1 MRKVKGILVSL
12 SLVMI
17 LIFSCMAVSAEESE
31 TSSEVAL
38 EADISLETDMSA
50 EGDLSQSD
58 RQALENF
65 ADQSIQTIV
74 GMSEAEMEEYIHPSS
89 ILSIPSTSAVSS
101 VQSWM
106 EVKEELGDFV
116 SVEDHEITVED
127 DAITVV
133 SNCIFANGTGSV
145 TTTISRDDLSMEG
158 MVFSTGEQTL
168 GEKLKE
174 AALNTLMGVGVVFL
188 MLLFLCVVFAQIK
201 HVNKLETLF
210 QKKETSVE
218 TPAEASVPVATVASP
233 VTAGT
238 SASAADPMNDGTLVA
253 VIAAAIAA
261 AEGTSVDGFVVR
273 SIKKHR
279 NYSKSTRSTC

>member
-1 MRKVKGILVSL
+1 MRKVKGILLSL
-12 SLVMI
+12 SLVMT
-17 LIFSCMAVSAEESE
+17 LLLSGTAAGAQESE
-31 TSSEVAL
+31 TSSEAAL
-38 EADISLETDMSA
+38 EAEIALGTEMSA

-127 DAITVV
+127 DTITVV
-133 SNCIFANGTGSV
+133 SDCNFANGTGSV

-168 GEKLKE
+168 GEKMKE
-174 AALNTLMGVGVVFL
+174 AALNTLMGVGVVFV
-188 MLLFLCVVFAQIK
+188 MLLFLCLVFAQIK
-201 HVNKLETLF
+201 HVNKLAALF
-210 QKKETSVE
+210 EKKE
-218 TPAEASVPVATVASP
+218 PFAENVASVDAPAAAVAAP
-233 VTAGT
+233 VTTGA
-238 SASAADPMNDGTLVA
+238 SAAAADPMKDGALVA
-253 VIAAAIAA
+253 VMAAAIAA
-261 AEGTSVDGFVVR
+261 AEAEGTSVDGFVVR
-273 SIKKHR
+273 SIKKR
-279 NYSKSTRSTC
+279 R

>member
-1 MRKVKGILVSL
+1 MRKVKGILLSL
-12 SLVMI
+12 SLVMT
-17 LIFSCMAVSAEESE
+17 LLLSGTAAGAQESE
-31 TSSEVAL
+31 TSSEAAL
-38 EADISLETDMSA
+38 EAEIALGTKMSA

-127 DAITVV
+127 DTITVV
-133 SNCIFANGTGSV
+133 SDCNFANGTGSV

-158 MVFSTGEQTL
+158 MIFSTGEQTL
-168 GEKLKE
+168 GEKMKE
-174 AALNTLMGVGVVFL
+174 AALNTLMGVGVVFV
-188 MLLFLCVVFAQIK
+188 MLLFLCLVFAQIK
-201 HVNKLETLF
+201 HVNKLAALF
-210 QKKETSVE
+210 EKKE
-218 TPAEASVPVATVASP
+218 PFAEHVASVDAPAAAVAAP
-233 VTAGT
+233 VTTGV
-238 SASAADPMNDGTLVA
+238 SAAAADPMKDGALVA

-273 SIKKHR
+273 SIKKR
-279 NYSKSTRSTC
+279 R

>member
-1 MRKVKGILVSL
+1 MRKVKGILLSL
-12 SLVMI
+12 SLVMT
-17 LIFSCMAVSAEESE
+17 LLLSGTAAGAQESE
-31 TSSEVAL
+31 TSSETAL
-38 EADISLETDMSA
+38 EAEIALGTEMSA

-127 DAITVV
+127 DTITVV
-133 SNCIFANGTGSV
+133 SDCNFANGTGSV

-168 GEKLKE
+168 GEKMKE
-174 AALNTLMGVGVVFL
+174 AALNTLMGVGVVFV
-188 MLLFLCVVFAQIK
+188 MLLFLCLVFAQIK
-201 HVNKLETLF
+201 HVNKLEALF
-210 QKKETSVE
+210 EKKE
-218 TPAEASVPVATVASP
+218 PFAEHVASVDAPAAAVAAP
-233 VTAGT
+233 VTTG
-238 SASAADPMNDGTLVA
+238 ASAAASDPMKDGALVA

-273 SIKKHR
+273 SIKKR
-279 NYSKSTRSTC
+279 R

>member
-1 MRKVKGILVSL
+1 MRKVKGILLSL
-12 SLVMI
+12 SLVMT
-17 LIFSCMAVSAEESE
+17 LLLSGTAAGAQESE
-31 TSSEVAL
+31 TSSEAAL
-38 EADISLETDMSA
+38 EAEIALGTEMSA

-127 DAITVV
+127 DTITVV
-133 SNCIFANGTGSV
+133 SDCNFANGTGSV

-168 GEKLKE
+168 GEKMKE
-174 AALNTLMGVGVVFL
+174 AALNTLMGVGVVFV
-188 MLLFLCVVFAQIK
+188 MLLFLCLVFAQIK
-201 HVNKLETLF
+201 HVNKLAALF
-210 QKKETSVE
+210 EKKE
-218 TPAEASVPVATVASP
+218 PFAEHVASVGAPSAAVASP
-233 VTAGT
+233 VTTG
-238 SASAADPMNDGTLVA
+238 ASAAASDPMKDGALVA

-273 SIKKHR
+273 SIKKR
-279 NYSKSTRSTC
+279 R

>member
-1 MRKVKGILVSL
+1 MRKVKGILLSL
-12 SLVMI
+12 SLVMT
-17 LIFSCMAVSAEESE
+17 LLLSGTAAGAQESE
-31 TSSEVAL
+31 TSSEAAL
-38 EADISLETDMSA
+38 EAEIALGTEMSA

-58 RQALENF
+58 REALENF

-127 DAITVV
+127 DTITVV
-133 SNCIFANGTGSV
+133 SDCNFANGTGSV

-168 GEKLKE
+168 GEKMKE
-174 AALNTLMGVGVVFL
+174 AALNTLMGVGVVFV
-188 MLLFLCVVFAQIK
+188 MLLFLCLVFAQIK
-201 HVNKLETLF
+201 HVNKLAALF
-210 QKKETSVE
+210 EKKE
-218 TPAEASVPVATVASP
+218 PFAEHVASVDAPAAAVAAP
-233 VTAGT
+233 VTTGV
-238 SASAADPMNDGTLVA
+238 SAAAADPMKDGALVA

-273 SIKKHR
+273 SIKKR
-279 NYSKSTRSTC
+279 R

>member
-1 MRKVKGILVSL
+1 MRKVKGILLSL
-12 SLVMI
+12 SLVMT
-17 LIFSCMAVSAEESE
+17 LLLSGTAAGAQESE
-31 TSSEVAL
+31 TSSEAAL
-38 EADISLETDMSA
+38 EAEIALGTEMSV

-127 DAITVV
+127 DTITVV
-133 SNCIFANGTGSV
+133 SDCNFANGTGSV

-168 GEKLKE
+168 GEKMKE
-174 AALNTLMGVGVVFL
+174 AALNTLMGVGVVFV
-188 MLLFLCVVFAQIK
+188 MLLFLCLVFAQIK
-201 HVNKLETLF
+201 HVNKLAALF
-210 QKKETSVE
+210 EKKE
-218 TPAEASVPVATVASP
+218 PFAEHVASVGAPSAAVASP
-233 VTAGT
+233 VTTGA
-238 SASAADPMNDGTLVA
+238 SAAAADPMKDGALVA

-273 SIKKHR
+273 SIKKR
-279 NYSKSTRSTC
+279 R

>member
-1 MRKVKGILVSL
+1 MRKVKGILLSL
-12 SLVMI
+12 SLVMT
-17 LIFSCMAVSAEESE
+17 LLLSGTAAGAQESE
-31 TSSEVAL
+31 TSSEAAL
-38 EADISLETDMSA
+38 EAEIALGTEMSA

-58 RQALENF
+58 REALENF

-127 DAITVV
+127 DTITVV
-133 SNCIFANGTGSV
+133 SDCNFANGTGSV

-168 GEKLKE
+168 GEKMKE
-174 AALNTLMGVGVVFL
+174 AALNTLMGVGVVFV
-188 MLLFLCVVFAQIK
+188 MLLFLCLVFAQIK
-201 HVNKLETLF
+201 HVNKLAALF
-210 QKKETSVE
+210 EKKG
-218 TPAEASVPVATVASP
+218 PFAENVASVGAPAAAVATP
-233 VTAGT
+233 VTTGV
-238 SASAADPMNDGTLVA
+238 SAAAADPMKDGALVA
-253 VIAAAIAA
+253 VMAAAIAA

-273 SIKKHR
+273 SIKKR
-279 NYSKSTRSTC
+279 R

>member
-1 MRKVKGILVSL
+1 MRKVKGILLSL
-12 SLVMI
+12 SLVMT
-17 LIFSCMAVSAEESE
+17 LLLSGTAAGAQESE
-31 TSSEVAL
+31 TSSEAAL
-38 EADISLETDMSA
+38 EAEIALGTEMSA

-58 RQALENF
+58 REALENF

-127 DAITVV
+127 DTITVV
-133 SNCIFANGTGSV
+133 SDCNFANGTGSV

-168 GEKLKE
+168 GEKMKE
-174 AALNTLMGVGVVFL
+174 AALNTLMGVGVVFV
-188 MLLFLCVVFAQIK
+188 MLLFLCLVFAQIK
-201 HVNKLETLF
+201 HVNKLAALF
-210 QKKETSVE
+210 EKKE
-218 TPAEASVPVATVASP
+218 PFAEHVASVDAPAAAVAAP
-233 VTAGT
+233 VTTGV
-238 SASAADPMNDGTLVA
+238 SAAAADPMKDGALVA

-261 AEGTSVDGFVVR
+261 AEGTSADGFVVR
-273 SIKKHR
+273 SIKKR
-279 NYSKSTRSTC
+279 R

>member
-1 MRKVKGILVSL
+1 MRKVKGILLSL
-12 SLVMI
+12 SLVMT
-17 LIFSCMAVSAEESE
+17 LLLSGTAAGAQESE
-31 TSSEVAL
+31 TSSEAAL
-38 EADISLETDMSA
+38 EAEIALGTEMSA

-58 RQALENF
+58 REALENF

-127 DAITVV
+127 DTITVV
-133 SNCIFANGTGSV
+133 SDCNFANGTGSV

-168 GEKLKE
+168 GEKMKE
-174 AALNTLMGVGVVFL
+174 AALNTLMGVGVVFV
-188 MLLFLCVVFAQIK
+188 MLLFLCLVFAQIK
-201 HVNKLETLF
+201 HVNKLAALF
-210 QKKETSVE
+210 EKKE
-218 TPAEASVPVATVASP
+218 PFAENVASVDAPAAAVAAP
-233 VTAGT
+233 VTTGA
-238 SASAADPMNDGTLVA
+238 SAAAADPMKDGALVA

-273 SIKKHR
+273 SIKKR
-279 NYSKSTRSTC
+279 R

>member
-1 MRKVKGILVSL
+1 MRKVKGILLSL
-12 SLVMI
+12 SLVMT
-17 LIFSCMAVSAEESE
+17 LLLSGTAAGAQESE
-31 TSSEVAL
+31 TSSEAAL
-38 EADISLETDMSA
+38 EAEIALGTEMSA

-58 RQALENF
+58 REALENF

-127 DAITVV
+127 DTITVV
-133 SNCIFANGTGSV
+133 SDCNFANGTGSV

-168 GEKLKE
+168 GEKMKE
-174 AALNTLMGVGVVFL
+174 AALNTLMGVGVVFV
-188 MLLFLCVVFAQIK
+188 MLLFLCLVFAQIK
-201 HVNKLETLF
+201 HVNKLAALF
-210 QKKETSVE
+210 EKKE
-218 TPAEASVPVATVASP
+218 PFAENVASVDAPAAAVAAP
-233 VTAGT
+233 VTTGA
-238 SASAADPMNDGTLVA
+238 SAAAADPMKDGALVA
-253 VIAAAIAA
+253 VMAAAIAA

-273 SIKKHR
+273 SIKKR
-279 NYSKSTRSTC
+279 R

>member
-1 MRKVKGILVSL
+1 MRKVKGILLSL
-12 SLVMI
+12 SLVMT
-17 LIFSCMAVSAEESE
+17 LLLSGMTAGAQESE
-31 TSSEVAL
+31 TSSETAL
-38 EADISLETDMSA
+38 EAEIALGTEMSA

-127 DAITVV
+127 DTITVV
-133 SNCIFANGTGSV
+133 SDCNFANGTGSV

-168 GEKLKE
+168 GEKMKE
-174 AALNTLMGVGVVFL
+174 AALNTLMGVGVVFV
-188 MLLFLCVVFAQIK
+188 MLLFLCLVFAQIK
-201 HVNKLETLF
+201 HVNKLAALF
-210 QKKETSVE
+210 EKKE
-218 TPAEASVPVATVASP
+218 PFAEHVASVDAPAAAVAAPVTTGASAVAS
-233 VTAGT
+233 
-238 SASAADPMNDGTLVA
+238 DPMKDGALVA

-273 SIKKHR
+273 SIKKR
-279 NYSKSTRSTC
+279 R

>member
-1 MRKVKGILVSL
+1 MRKVKGILLSL
-12 SLVMI
+12 SLVMT
-17 LIFSCMAVSAEESE
+17 LLLSGTAAGAQESE
-31 TSSEVAL
+31 TSSEAAL
-38 EADISLETDMSA
+38 EAEIALGTEMSA

-58 RQALENF
+58 REALENF

-127 DAITVV
+127 DTITVV
-133 SNCIFANGTGSV
+133 SDCNFANGTGSV

-168 GEKLKE
+168 GEKMKE
-174 AALNTLMGVGVVFL
+174 AALNTLMGVGVVFV
-188 MLLFLCVVFAQIK
+188 MLLFLCLVFAQIK
-201 HVNKLETLF
+201 HVNKLAALF
-210 QKKETSVE
+210 EKKE
-218 TPAEASVPVATVASP
+218 PFAENVASVDAPAAAVAAP
-233 VTAGT
+233 VTTGV
-238 SASAADPMNDGTLVA
+238 SAAAADPMKDGALVA

-273 SIKKHR
+273 SIKKR
-279 NYSKSTRSTC
+279 R

>member
-1 MRKVKGILVSL
+1 MRKVKGILLSL
-12 SLVMI
+12 SLVMT
-17 LIFSCMAVSAEESE
+17 LLLSGTAAGAQESE
-31 TSSEVAL
+31 TSSEAAL
-38 EADISLETDMSA
+38 EAEIALGTEMSA

-127 DAITVV
+127 DTITVV
-133 SNCIFANGTGSV
+133 SDCNFANGTGSV

-168 GEKLKE
+168 GEKMKE
-174 AALNTLMGVGVVFL
+174 AALNTLMGVGVVFV
-188 MLLFLCVVFAQIK
+188 MLLFLCLVFAQIK
-201 HVNKLETLF
+201 HVNKLAALF
-210 QKKETSVE
+210 EKKE
-218 TPAEASVPVATVASP
+218 PFAEHVASVDAPAAAVAAP
-233 VTAGT
+233 VTTGI
-238 SASAADPMNDGTLVA
+238 SAAAADPMKDGALVA

-273 SIKKHR
+273 SIKKR
-279 NYSKSTRSTC
+279 R

>member
-1 MRKVKGILVSL
+1 MRKVKGILLSL
-12 SLVMI
+12 SLVMT
-17 LIFSCMAVSAEESE
+17 LLLSGTAAGAQESE
-31 TSSEVAL
+31 TSSEAAL
-38 EADISLETDMSA
+38 EAEIALGTEMSA

-127 DAITVV
+127 DTITVV
-133 SNCIFANGTGSV
+133 SDCNFANGTGSV

-168 GEKLKE
+168 GEKMKE
-174 AALNTLMGVGVVFL
+174 AALNTLMGVGVVFV
-188 MLLFLCVVFAQIK
+188 MLLFLCLVFAQIK
-201 HVNKLETLF
+201 HVNKLAALF
-210 QKKETSVE
+210 EKKE
-218 TPAEASVPVATVASP
+218 PFAENVASVDAPAAAVAAP
-233 VTAGT
+233 VTTGA
-238 SASAADPMNDGTLVA
+238 SAAAADPMKDGALVA
-253 VIAAAIAA
+253 VMAAAIAA

-273 SIKKHR
+273 SIKKR
-279 NYSKSTRSTC
+279 R

>member
-1 MRKVKGILVSL
+1 MRKVKGILLSL
-12 SLVMI
+12 SLVMT
-17 LIFSCMAVSAEESE
+17 LLLSGTAAGAQESE
-31 TSSEVAL
+31 TSSEAAL
-38 EADISLETDMSA
+38 EAEIALGTEMSA

-58 RQALENF
+58 REALENF

-127 DAITVV
+127 DTITVV
-133 SNCIFANGTGSV
+133 SDCNFANGTGSV

-168 GEKLKE
+168 GEKMKE
-174 AALNTLMGVGVVFL
+174 AALNTLMGVGVVFV
-188 MLLFLCVVFAQIK
+188 MLLFLCLVFAQIK
-201 HVNKLETLF
+201 HVNKLAALF
-210 QKKETSVE
+210 EKKG
-218 TPAEASVPVATVASP
+218 PFAENVASVDAPAAAVAAP
-233 VTAGT
+233 VTTGA
-238 SASAADPMNDGTLVA
+238 SAAAADPMKDGALVA
-253 VIAAAIAA
+253 VMAAAIAA

-273 SIKKHR
+273 SIKKR
-279 NYSKSTRSTC
+279 R